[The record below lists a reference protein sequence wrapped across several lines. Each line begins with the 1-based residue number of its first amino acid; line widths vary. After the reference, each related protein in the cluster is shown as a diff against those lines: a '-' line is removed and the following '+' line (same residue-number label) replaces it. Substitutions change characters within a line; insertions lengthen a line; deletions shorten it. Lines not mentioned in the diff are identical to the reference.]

1 MSTADHSERN
11 QHRSP
16 KRVFD
21 IVIAVVMLV
30 LMLPTLLFIML
41 AVKLEGPGPVLY
53 SQMRLGRHG
62 KAFRYLKFRTM
73 KHDAENTATG
83 PVFKLRS
90 DPRVSRVGRFLRKTS
105 LDELPALLNVIRGSM
120 SIVGPRAALPL
131 EAEHYSEVQRKRLE
145 LKPGLTGYWQVFGRA
160 QEANTLDKMVQM
172 DLEYADKQ
180 SLLFDLKILIRTVA
194 VGLTRNAAQ

>member
-1 MSTADHSERN
+1 
-11 QHRSP
+11 
-16 KRVFD
+16 
-21 IVIAVVMLV
+21 
-30 LMLPTLLFIML
+30 MLPTLLFIML

>member
-1 MSTADHSERN
+1 
-11 QHRSP
+11 
-16 KRVFD
+16 
-21 IVIAVVMLV
+21 
-30 LMLPTLLFIML
+30 
-41 AVKLEGPGPVLY
+41 
-53 SQMRLGRHG
+53 
-62 KAFRYLKFRTM
+62 M